1 MVNTLFQAGPCGQ
14 QRNYQRVKN
23 ERSCFEVVLTGTFQE
38 PTWALSIVK
47 SESLSPLLVEKSR
60 EGESQKGHQG
70 LKLKH
75 RTRTLSWDCA
85 MHLYFSYSWTFW
97 DFETL
102 TYCSMQIS
110 SQNTDDTW
118 LKPPT
123 FISAKLLAPLFA
135 QCLFQDWNMENK
147 P

>member
-23 ERSCFEVVLTGTFQE
+23 GKSCFEVVLTGTFQV
-38 PTWALSIVK
+38 TIWALSIVK
-47 SESLSPLLVEKSR
+47 SESLLPLLVEKSR
-60 EGESQKGHQG
+60 KCESQKGHRG
-70 LKLKH
+70 LKL
-75 RTRTLSWDCA
+75 RTWTLSWDCA

-97 DFETL
+97 DFETR

-135 QCLFQDWNMENK
+135 QCLFQDWQVENT